1 MWWGQGAAEVSV
13 TKEVQTEERE
23 VVVATPREH
32 SPWHLE
38 RSTTSSLAKA
48 VGTIAPPRTLRRSPR
63 INVAIFLSAVEPQ
76 VMDSTLGIARG
87 LLVEVG
93 AQCARREEPTT
104 SSPRVVAVAVVT
116 RATVVQAEVQLVR
129 TAVAVGEEARRA
141 KVELKLPE
149 EQVELVRMGT
159 QASNT
164 REVRRDSL
172 PEVRPRVVAV
182 AVVISVAVAVETM
195 LAAAVDRVSS
205 APCVACNQGAPRQ
218 ETGATPA
225 PYHP

>member
-93 AQCARREEPTT
+93 AQCAPLEEPTT
-104 SSPRVVAVAVVT
+104 SSPRAVVVAAVT
-116 RATVVQAEVQLVR
+116 QAMVVQEEVQLAR
-129 TAVAVGEEARRA
+129 TATAVGAVA
-141 KVELKLPE
+141 LQVKVELKLPE
-149 EQVELVRMGT
+149 EQVELVRTGT
-159 QASNT
+159 PASNT
-164 REVRRDSL
+164 R
-172 PEVRPRVVAV
+172 VAP
-182 AVVISVAVAVETM
+182 
-195 LAAAVDRVSS
+195 LD
-205 APCVACNQGAPRQ
+205 
-218 ETGATPA
+218 
-225 PYHP
+225 

>member
-1 MWWGQGAAEVSV
+1 MWWGQGAAVVSV
-13 TKEVQTEERE
+13 TKVVQTEERE
-23 VVVATPREH
+23 VVVATPREY
-32 SPWHLE
+32 SPWYLV

-48 VGTIAPPRTLRRSPR
+48 ADTIAPKRTLRRSPR

-76 VMDSTLGIARG
+76 VMGSTPGIARG

-93 AQCARREEPTT
+93 VQCARREESTT

-141 KVELKLPE
+141 RVELRLPE

-164 REVRRDSL
+164 RE
-172 PEVRPRVVAV
+172 
-182 AVVISVAVAVETM
+182 
-195 LAAAVDRVSS
+195 
-205 APCVACNQGAPRQ
+205 APLD
-218 ETGATPA
+218 
-225 PYHP
+225 